1 MLNGL
6 HSALQRYNREE
17 GVSEEERSL
26 ADRALKE
33 DGTLQMATDVMR
45 CKLYA
50 ILLPAYTILGMEE
63 EAAKLVGVMQ
73 TMLPLVKAEQSR
85 ALAVVTLYGCTDSI
99 IYYHLALEA
108 IDPWK

>member
-1 MLNGL
+1 M
-6 HSALQRYNREE
+6 
-17 GVSEEERSL
+17 
-26 ADRALKE
+26 
-33 DGTLQMATDVMR
+33 MR

-85 ALAVVTLYGCTDSI
+85 VLALVHFMVVRIAVSI
-99 IYYHLALEA
+99 I
-108 IDPWK
+108 IWR